1 MQGSQIAELTREL
14 CRFGERQRDEL
25 TDYAC
30 SALHE
35 PPKPHD
41 ISIA

>member
-1 MQGSQIAELTREL
+1 MQGSQIAELALEL
-14 CRFGERQRDEL
+14 CRLGERQRDEL
-25 TDYAC
+25 TDYAG
-30 SALHE
+30 SVLHE